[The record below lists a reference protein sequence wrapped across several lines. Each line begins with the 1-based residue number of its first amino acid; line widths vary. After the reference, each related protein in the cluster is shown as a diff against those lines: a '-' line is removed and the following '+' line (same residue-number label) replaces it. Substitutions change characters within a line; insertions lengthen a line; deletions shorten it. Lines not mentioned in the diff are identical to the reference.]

1 MVRNSNTLSLPPP
14 PPPLRV
20 QRRGLALGRVT
31 EREQER
37 SESDG

>member
-1 MVRNSNTLSLPPP
+1 MISDFDALPLPP

-20 QRRGLALGRVT
+20 QRRGLALERVT
-31 EREQER
+31 GQEQER